1 MNHEMMKKMLEKKK
15 EHKGEM
21 SPVKKDAKMGVV
33 KAMRDMASKAMDG
46 KLQGLK
52 KVSVASNS
60 SEGLKHGLEKAKEL
74 LSAHES
80 AEEPQAEDNE
90 AMDSI
95 DNHSAEAE
103 NESEGEEGS
112 HGLEEESP
120 EHEAEESAEEEADE
134 APEAHTAHVA
144 HEEHSMSPHHGMA
157 DDYEEDDMNAKLE
170 HLMKMKA
177 KKSKK

>member
-21 SPVKKDAKMGVV
+21 SPVEKDAKMGVV

-60 SEGLKHGLEKAKEL
+60 AEGLKHGLEKDK
-74 LSAHES
+74 
-80 AEEPQAEDNE
+80 E

-95 DNHSAEAE
+95 ANHSAEAE

-120 EHEAEESAEEEADE
+120 EHEAEESAEEEAAE
-134 APEAHTAHVA
+134 APEAHTANVA